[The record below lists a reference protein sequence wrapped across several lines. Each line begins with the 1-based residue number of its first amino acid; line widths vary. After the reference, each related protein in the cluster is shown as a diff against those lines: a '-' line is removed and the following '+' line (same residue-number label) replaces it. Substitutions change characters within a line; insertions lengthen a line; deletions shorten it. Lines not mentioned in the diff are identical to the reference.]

1 MAHPYRS
8 SPGGA
13 VHALEPATRRLPGDL
28 DGMTFEVGRLIL
40 TDDGLYF
47 IAGWQELRG
56 RSRIAVLGV
65 LFGAEVG
72 ALTTSASN
80 DPHVIAEGRRHLAE
94 LRGLPPE
101 QQLARS
107 SGSLHVPSDDI
118 AATSLGRFFAPLR
131 VTTRRHGDLH
141 TFELPRSARA
151 TAHTWIAQRP
161 RDQP

>member
-13 VHALEPATRRLPGDL
+13 VYVLEPATRRLPGEL
-28 DGMTFEVGRLIL
+28 DNMTVELGRLIL
-40 TDDGLYF
+40 NDDGLYF

-56 RSRIAVLGV
+56 RSRIAVLGI

-72 ALTTSASN
+72 ALPTTATN

-94 LRGLPPE
+94 LHGLPPE

-107 SGSLHVPSDDI
+107 SGSFHVPSDDI
-118 AATSLGRFFAPLR
+118 AATTLGRLFAPLR

-151 TAHTWIAQRP
+151 AARTWISSRP